1 LIPVKTRTKITAIDK
16 NDSRLSKRILN
27 VQDIDTASPPMLHM
41 ALHQTCSQCLNSTSR
56 RRFLAGCGAGLLVGT
71 AGCTAIVDSLADLA
85 LGDVNLFNETDDVL
99 TGTVTIVDPSDET
112 VLDESFELSPGTDDE
127 ETDED
132 NDEDGVTAYED
143 VWTDSG
149 TYEASVELDE
159 AEVQGEST
167 ASTSITIEDA
177 SEEMLAIAFGM
188 DDSEEAISFAVGES
202 LSEFAQA

>member
-1 LIPVKTRTKITAIDK
+1 
-16 NDSRLSKRILN
+16 
-27 VQDIDTASPPMLHM
+27 
-41 ALHQTCSQCLNSTSR
+41 
-56 RRFLAGCGAGLLVGT
+56 
-71 AGCTAIVDSLADLA
+71 VDSLADLA